1 MGYIF
6 RRSHC
11 ALVKMVK
18 VRERTAVAG
27 RSPVGVTGVLG
38 ANSIIHHDEKL
49 FSSFRTPYRKTIHN
63 LLSDKKKTSL
73 YLTNSIKIIWKYCH
87 TFHFTLLESCLAIEF
102 QV

>member
-6 RRSHC
+6 RRFHC

-38 ANSIIHHDEKL
+38 IQSVDTRVHYFLVLI
-49 FSSFRTPYRKTIHN
+49 
-63 LLSDKKKTSL
+63 
-73 YLTNSIKIIWKYCH
+73 
-87 TFHFTLLESCLAIEF
+87 
-102 QV
+102 